1 VRVPVAAA
9 LAAALLVGLSACGAA
24 SGAAVSASS
33 TPAFHGTVLDPP
45 LAKPTTTFTDT
56 DGQPFRI
63 DQDTRRHVTLV
74 YFGYTHCTDVC
85 PAVLADLAAA
95 LRPLDPATR
104 KHTVVL
110 YITVDPARDTPAV
123 MRTYLAKFD
132 PTFVGLTAPFAQVQA
147 TAADLGVAVT
157 RPSQDPGSTYEVD
170 HGAQVIGF
178 AADGLGR
185 VLWLPGTPVDDI
197 TMDVRRLASMP

>member
-24 SGAAVSASS
+24 SGAAATATAS
-33 TPAFHGTVLDPP
+33 PAFHGTALDPP

-63 DQDTRRHVTLV
+63 DEDTRRHVTLV

-110 YITVDPARDTPAV
+110 YVTVDPARDTPAV
-123 MRTYLAKFD
+123 MRTYLARFD

-157 RPSQDPGSTYEVD
+157 RPSQDPGSEYEVD